1 MLNNLSCEADS
12 DFHYR
17 GRGRLDFQPVLSS
30 TEQKASIIAGN
41 WVRSIQGQRNMLKE
55 YPRKIKALG
64 KLAKVCTNLG
74 NKLSHEVLMQ

>member
-17 GRGRLDFQPVLSS
+17 ERGRLDFQPVLSS

-41 WVRSIQGQRNMLKE
+41 RVRSIQGQRNMLKE

-64 KLAKVCTNLG
+64 KLGKRCTNLG
-74 NKLSHEVLMQ
+74 NKIEP

>member
-30 TEQKASIIAGN
+30 TGQKASIVAGN

-64 KLAKVCTNLG
+64 KLAKDAQIWAT
-74 NKLSHEVLMQ
+74 KLSHEVLMQ